1 MTLYLGFSVCCLLI
15 CFKDMKS
22 GRAFSAAALPG
33 LGIKICELFH
43 RAWLVSLELIS
54 ELTTEEM

>member
-1 MTLYLGFSVCCLLI
+1 
-15 CFKDMKS
+15 MKS

-43 RAWLVSLELIS
+43 RAGLVSLELIS
-54 ELTTEEM
+54 ELTTAETQQQPEIGKWREWVGT